1 MRSIESINFMRYKS
15 FTKTVKG
22 HTDFIPL
29 EIRVFAHGFH
39 YIVMPFLEF
48 IREFHSGE
56 FSERS
61 TAIFQSQLFSIALD
75 ESLL

>member
-29 EIRVFAHGFH
+29 EIWVFAHGFH
-39 YIVMPFLEF
+39 YIVTSYLEF
-48 IREFHSGE
+48 VREFS
-56 FSERS
+56 
-61 TAIFQSQLFSIALD
+61 
-75 ESLL
+75 